1 MEWEF
6 TPVKTLT
13 VDEQKRMGEVTIPYP
28 AGLEESVQ
36 TTAGEVQQQIRLM
49 AALKMFELGKLS
61 SGKAAELA
69 GLSRVGFLDACAR
82 YKVSVFN
89 YSADELETEIRQ
101 DLESAVRLHAE

>member
-1 MEWEF
+1 MN
-6 TPVKTLT
+6 T
-13 VDEQKRMGEVTIPYP
+13 GEVTIPYP

-36 TTAGEVQQQIRLM
+36 TTSGEIQQQIRLM

-69 GLSRVGFLDACAR
+69 GLSRVGFFEACGR

-89 YSADELETEIRQ
+89 YPADELADEIQR
-101 DLESAVRLHAE
+101 DFENAARLLSQ

>member
-1 MEWEF
+1 MN
-6 TPVKTLT
+6 
-13 VDEQKRMGEVTIPYP
+13 MGQVTIPYP

-36 TTAGEVQQQIRLM
+36 TTPGEIEQQIRLM

-69 GLSRVGFLDACAR
+69 GLSRIGFFEACAR

-89 YSADELETEIRQ
+89 YTADELEAEIRQ
-101 DLESAVRLHAE
+101 DLESALRMHTA

>member
-1 MEWEF
+1 MN
-6 TPVKTLT
+6 
-13 VDEQKRMGEVTIPYP
+13 MGQVTIPYP

-36 TTAGEVQQQIRLM
+36 TTPGEIEQQIRLM

-69 GLSRVGFLDACAR
+69 GLSRIGFFEACAR

-89 YSADELETEIRQ
+89 YSAGELEAQIRQ
-101 DLESAVRLHAE
+101 DLENALRMHAA

>member
-6 TPVKTLT
+6 APVKTLT

-101 DLESAVRLHAE
+101 DLEHAVRLHAG